1 MEGQETI
8 RKLEELA
15 DHYPNNEE
23 IKQVYQYALQIFSE
37 IDDMK

>member
-8 RKLEELA
+8 KKLEELA

-23 IKQVYQYALQIFSE
+23 IKKVYQYALQIFSK
-37 IDDMK
+37 IDDKK